1 MPLADI
7 ITQARKQQTLGQALS
22 LNSGTKLQRR
32 ASISLS
38 NPVTSPEPLAMSRM
52 PLSSI
57 LAECGDTLTLG
68 EQMGGG
74 SVLVDFLDFLD
85 PYVVAQPTKRFA
97 LKLIRA
103 AATLSTAFRS
113 FPQLTRTVVL
123 YQLTLRVLDPYRIN
137 QARTGLCG
145 PVSLAVELVRSR
157 PDAYVQFALE
167 LAESGAG
174 RIADYEV
181 KPDPSI
187 RNYRVKVNSIPQA
200 DFLVLAS
207 LRNSARALE
216 ATTNLAQY
224 EGTRESDL
232 FEWCKRCGYPQ
243 VMMYITPP
251 QLPFWPPGQA
261 PLALLL
267 KVAYAVMVVAPK
279 LGISG
284 DKGVAMVY
292 PPGSASGVYPFR
304 TRLEAAERI
313 AHLLACGYKVF
324 LKCNIQLAE
333 AAETYS
339 RLLKNGRT
347 MLEGQPEARHAEI
360 LKGFQAVA
368 QKDATS
374 KLGNLAMQ
382 PHWVLLNQFLI
393 SGDRVSIEVV
403 HHGGVHSF
411 LGLPLDGVL
420 AQLLGFVA
428 AKPAWDSSMP
438 TPSLSAEAPA

>member
-1 MPLADI
+1 M
-7 ITQARKQQTLGQALS
+7 
-22 LNSGTKLQRR
+22 
-32 ASISLS
+32 
-38 NPVTSPEPLAMSRM
+38 
-52 PLSSI
+52 
-57 LAECGDTLTLG
+57 
-68 EQMGGG
+68 
-74 SVLVDFLDFLD
+74 
-85 PYVVAQPTKRFA
+85 
-97 LKLIRA
+97 
-103 AATLSTAFRS
+103 
-113 FPQLTRTVVL
+113 
-123 YQLTLRVLDPYRIN
+123 
-137 QARTGLCG
+137 
-145 PVSLAVELVRSR
+145 
-157 PDAYVQFALE
+157 
-167 LAESGAG
+167 
-174 RIADYEV
+174 
-181 KPDPSI
+181 
-187 RNYRVKVNSIPQA
+187 
-200 DFLVLAS
+200 
-207 LRNSARALE
+207 
-216 ATTNLAQY
+216 
-224 EGTRESDL
+224 
-232 FEWCKRCGYPQ
+232 
-243 VMMYITPP
+243 
-251 QLPFWPPGQA
+251 
-261 PLALLL
+261 
-267 KVAYAVMVVAPK
+267 
-279 LGISG
+279 
-284 DKGVAMVY
+284 Y

-313 AHLLACGYKVF
+313 AHLLSCGYKVF